1 MKPLY
6 IISVVVLLAI
16 GFFIFNKD
24 SAVSTLVTSVLI
36 EKDSKSL
43 IAGSSLIIVGR
54 VETIQSVEEAS
65 IIRKEE
71 KDIYTIAKI
80 SVEKYLS
87 TKEDEKKTIYIKTLG
102 GTIGNKEMTATD
114 WPQFKPGE
122 RVLLF
127 LHKDT
132 ASDYY
137 LVSGLKQG
145 KYGLSD
151 TDQLGNNEEER
162 VIVQKVFGKDMTIA
176 ELKLQLQ

>member
-6 IISVVVLLAI
+6 IISVVALLVI
-16 GFFIFNKD
+16 GFFVFNKD
-24 SAVSTLVTSVLI
+24 NPVSTLVTSVLI

-43 IAGSSLIIVGR
+43 IADSSLIIVGR
-54 VETIQSVEEAS
+54 VETIQAIEEAS
-65 IIRKEE
+65 TIRNEE
-71 KDIYTIAKI
+71 KDIYTIAEV
-80 SVEKYLS
+80 SVEKYLL
-87 TKEDEKKTIYIKTLG
+87 TKEAKKKTIYIKTLG

-114 WPQFKPGE
+114 WPHFEPGE

-137 LVSGLKQG
+137 LVSGLRQG

-151 TDQLGNNEEER
+151 ADQLGNNDEER
-162 VIVQKVFGKDMTIA
+162 AMVQKVFGKDMTIA